1 MLFYEDGNWGVTT
14 FGTGKV
20 EPPQNFAE
28 MCELADEI
36 LPAHVSAALRKG
48 DAARRRWR
56 STSTRRAGGA
66 ATTR

>member
-14 FGTGKV
+14 FGIGKV

-28 MCELADEI
+28 MCAVADRI
-36 LPAHVSAALRKG
+36 LPDHFASAIRQGNPWA
-48 DAARRRWR
+48 RWR
-56 STSTRRAGGA
+56 FTNTRPAGGA